1 MKNPSRFCGSLR
13 NIADLTLSPYQAVTS
28 WRVREKETML
38 LASVVC
44 LSKQVS
50 VTLLIP
56 RRNPVHPLEWKCRE
70 SNPSPQYWWCNL
82 FLKRGKRNTG
92 FEPVTSNL
100 EGWRSTTELISRVG
114 RRNTVYLQQRGLTT
128 AIVLP
133 LIFSNSR
140 LRIHLTPVSWYP
152 RRPPQPVLLQ
162 PYPVLD
168 HTGYSAIPYGEDQS
182 PKPPTRLELAT
193 TALQKPCS
201 TN

>member
-1 MKNPSRFCGSLR
+1 
-13 NIADLTLSPYQAVTS
+13 
-28 WRVREKETML
+28 ML

-56 RRNPVHPLEWKCRE
+56 RRKPEHPLEWKCGE

-114 RRNTVYLQQRGLTT
+114 RRISVIPPTQGPWLLLRFLCSFGTLGMSSHASCLQVT
-128 AIVLP
+128 
-133 LIFSNSR
+133 
-140 LRIHLTPVSWYP
+140 WW
-152 RRPPQPVLLQ
+152 PPQPSLLRLTPPIGLEEVIQ
-162 PYPVLD
+162 PYPM
-168 HTGYSAIPYGEDQS
+168 GRINPQS
-182 PKPPTRLELAT
+182 PRQDSNLRQRLYKSRALPTEL
-193 TALQKPCS
+193 QGRRREEFRVIHPCW
-201 TN
+201 TQ